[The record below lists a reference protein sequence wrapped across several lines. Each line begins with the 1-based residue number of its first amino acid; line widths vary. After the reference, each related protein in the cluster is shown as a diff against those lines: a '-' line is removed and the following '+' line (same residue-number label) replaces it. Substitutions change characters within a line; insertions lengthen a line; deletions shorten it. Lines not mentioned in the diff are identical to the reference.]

1 MLFLFYI
8 MVLAGAQQ
16 HIDWLRGFQRYDLLK
31 SKKRV
36 KMGGCEQ
43 TNTPSAKKGR
53 NQIVAVQEESWEAK
67 KGKKNASASRCNS

>member
-31 SKKRV
+31 SKMRV

-43 TNTPSAKKGR
+43 TNNLSA
-53 NQIVAVQEESWEAK
+53 Q
-67 KGKKNASASRCNS
+67 KGKTK